1 MKRAFAILFFLVFC
15 QSAQA
20 SSKECVR
27 HFRLGVNSYSPLY
40 EVQSDGTVS
49 GLTHDL
55 LAEVSSRMGCVFS
68 QIPMDSPRILEDF
81 KRWRLDMVAFLAPL
95 DELKSVGEYI
105 PLYQAARKLIVAKAS
120 YDKTRKPENYLN
132 DPKVKFGSQIGPRF
146 FLGDEE
152 EKKLM
157 GQGRLIAFPNP
168 GTAYKQFVADRIQ
181 AMFST
186 PIIHSHYQKEIPE
199 LTTKTVAIPDPS
211 HPLTMGFYLSSRRI
225 SKSEADKIRKVIREM
240 KQDGTLRKIVSRYVD
255 SEDMIY
261 YRNL

>member
-1 MKRAFAILFFLVFC
+1 
-15 QSAQA
+15 
-20 SSKECVR
+20 
-27 HFRLGVNSYSPLY
+27 
-40 EVQSDGTVS
+40 
-49 GLTHDL
+49 
-55 LAEVSSRMGCVFS
+55 
-68 QIPMDSPRILEDF
+68 
-81 KRWRLDMVAFLAPL
+81 
-95 DELKSVGEYI
+95 
-105 PLYQAARKLIVAKAS
+105 
-120 YDKTRKPENYLN
+120 
-132 DPKVKFGSQIGPRF
+132 
-146 FLGDEE
+146 
-152 EKKLM
+152 M

-186 PIIHSHYQKEIPE
+186 PIILSHYQKEIPE